1 MANYRDII
9 VFDFET
15 TGQNPYKCQPTQ
27 IAAVAIHAR
36 KLELQPNGVFES
48 KIRCIVD
55 DEKAVEAGFDPIEEK
70 ALEVT
75 RKTREEIS
83 KGPKPKTVWNKFDKF
98 VGKFNWKGT
107 SWTAPI
113 ASGFNINGY
122 DMPIVNRMCKEYG
135 PWNEKKNQ
143 QTLFN
148 PIFTMDLM
156 QHIYCWF
163 ENNTDC
169 KGYSMDY
176 MRDYFG
182 LPKDNAHDA
191 LQDVKD
197 TANILIKFLKMQ
209 RNMSKKI
216 TFEKAFG
223 SGDLYV
229 K

>member
-1 MANYRDII
+1 

-36 KLELQPNGVFES
+36 KLTLQPGGVFES
-48 KIRCIVD
+48 NIRCIVD
-55 DEKAVEAGFDPIEEK
+55 DEKAIAAGFDPVEDK

-75 RKTREEIS
+75 RKTRAEIA
-83 KGPKPKTVWNKFDKF
+83 KGPMPKTVWKKFGQFVDKF
-98 VGKFNWKGT
+98 NFKGNN
-107 SWTAPI
+107 WTAPI
-113 ASGFNINGY
+113 AAGYNINSY
-122 DMPIVNRMCKEYG
+122 DMPIVNRMCKAFG
-135 PWNEKKNQ
+135 PWNEKKQ
-143 QTLFN
+143 EQTLFN

-163 ENNTDC
+163 ENNAEV
-169 KGYSMDY
+169 KGYSMEY

-182 LPKDNAHDA
+182 LSKDNAHDA

-209 RNMSKKI
+209 RNLSGKI
-216 TFEKAFG
+216 KFEKAFANG
-223 SGDLYV
+223 QLYV
-229 K
+229 